1 MPPTSAAVGASAL
14 DQHADLWHLNPWSF
28 DARHLAPWSW
38 RDVAPSPWRVT
49 ALVFIQAREDLETA
63 VEAVQ

>member
-1 MPPTSAAVGASAL
+1 MKPRTSGPLPEPSGL
-14 DQHADLWHLNPWSF
+14 DPVENLWHLIGRSF

-49 ALVFIQAREDLETA
+49 VPTRGSTK
-63 VEAVQ
+63 